1 MKLAS
6 FLDPRRMAVGQ
17 QVTSRQN
24 LLKTLVGLLERSG
37 VSLDALHVTSVLEK
51 REAKCSTG
59 IGQGLA
65 VPHAAIEGLE
75 STVLSVVSLARPMD
89 FDAVDGKP
97 IRLAILVLSP
107 PSRTEEH
114 LGLLA
119 RIARI
124 FSRVELMDRLAET
137 TSVEE
142 LCGRLIEEDERH
154 IG

>member
-6 FLDPRRMAVGQ
+6 FLDPKRMAVGHPA
-17 QVTSRQN
+17 TSPKN
-24 LLKTLVGLLERSG
+24 LLKILVELAVRSG
-37 VSLDALHVTSVLEK
+37 VSLDPSQVMHVLEK

-59 IGQGLA
+59 IGNGLA

-75 STVLSVVSLARPMD
+75 STVLSVVALDHPVD
-89 FDAVDGKP
+89 FGAVDGEP
-97 IRLAILVLSP
+97 VRLAMLVLSP
-107 PSRTEEH
+107 PGRATEH

-124 FSRVELMDRLAET
+124 FSRSDVIDRLAET
-137 TSVEE
+137 TSEEE